1 MLFSHHRFDS
11 TAPKKGTPM
20 GRIPICRH
28 PVAVP
33 SECPRLSKAFVPRC
47 PFVVPG
53 RNFACQSRLVSCRP
67 RHTLHLP
74 LTLPLAAGKFVSAAT
89 RFVKAQATML
99 HFPLVENFTC
109 ALAFPLPTKQALRG
123 PQVVRHRRRS
133 PHSPESHLRFDSV
146 FIYIQKADTPKGV
159 SAFWCR
165 QPESNRYG
173 FYSEG
178 F

>member
-1 MLFSHHRFDS
+1 MQKRRPEKVVFRLRFDL
-11 TAPKKGTPM
+11 TASKKDTPM

-89 RFVKAQATML
+89 HSPPLTPPLAAVGSLPGISPSVRFRFHLHTKNRYPKRGICFLVPATGIEPVRIL
-99 HFPLVENFTC
+99 
-109 ALAFPLPTKQALRG
+109 LRG
-123 PQVVRHRRRS
+123 IFLP
-133 PHSPESHLRFDSV
+133 L
-146 FIYIQKADTPKGV
+146 
-159 SAFWCR
+159 
-165 QPESNRYG
+165 
-173 FYSEG
+173 
-178 F
+178 

>member
-11 TAPKKGTPM
+11 TASKKDTPM

-89 RFVKAQATML
+89 HSGRSS
-99 HFPLVENFTC
+99 
-109 ALAFPLPTKQALRG
+109 
-123 PQVVRHRRRS
+123 RHRRRS

-146 FIYIQKADTPKGV
+146 FLYIQKADTPKGV

-178 F
+178 FSYHYSFRYPFGLWSGPCLHLF

>member
-1 MLFSHHRFDS
+1 MQKRRPEKVVFRLRFDS
-11 TAPKKGTPM
+11 TASKKDTPM

-89 RFVKAQATML
+89 RSG
-99 HFPLVENFTC
+99 
-109 ALAFPLPTKQALRG
+109 RSS
-123 PQVVRHRRRS
+123 RHRRRS
-133 PHSPESHLRFDSV
+133 HRSPYGRFPGALWYFLARKKV
-146 FIYIQKADTPKGV
+146 HTPKHTQKRRSL
-159 SAFWCR
+159 SAPPFISR
-165 QPESNRYG
+165 
-173 FYSEG
+173 FYINGSMERTG
-178 F
+178 

>member
-1 MLFSHHRFDS
+1 MQKRRPEKVVFRLRFDS
-11 TAPKKGTPM
+11 TASKKDTPM

-89 RFVKAQATML
+89 HFVKAQATML
-99 HFPLVENFTC
+99 HFPQAENSTC
-109 ALAFPLPTKQALRG
+109 VLASPFPAKQALRG
-123 PQVVRHRRRS
+123 PQVFLPPAALPSLPRLSPAVRVR
-133 PHSPESHLRFDSV
+133 PV
-146 FIYIQKADTPKGV
+146 QK
-159 SAFWCR
+159 
-165 QPESNRYG
+165 
-173 FYSEG
+173 
-178 F
+178 